1 MSANDSLPDDVE
13 TLKAMLVAAQA
24 ACLEAQ
30 AKARNAEAE
39 ARARALLIE
48 QMRFTIA
55 KLRHERFGQSS
66 ERGAVLEQ
74 LELRLSDLEEDASEA
89 EAAAQMA
96 AEAAAREKIEV
107 QAFHRRKPARRPL
120 PEHLPRERIVY
131 PASSSCPCC
140 GGALHKLGEDVTET
154 LELVPRQWKVIQ
166 HVREKFSCRPA
177 RRSPSR
183 RRPRTRSHAGAPGRG
198 CSPMCCSPSMACICR
213 SIARATSMHV
223 KASISMCRRW
233 PTGWAPVRRP

>member
-1 MSANDSLPDDVE
+1 MSAADSLPDDIE
-13 TLKAMLVAAQA
+13 TLKTMLIAAQA

-39 ARARALLIE
+39 ALARALLIE
-48 QMRFTIA
+48 QMKFTIA

-74 LELRLSDLEEDASEA
+74 LELRLTDMEEDASEA

-96 AEAAAREKIEV
+96 ADAAAREKIEV

-131 PASSSCPCC
+131 VS
-140 GGALHKLGEDVTET
+140 GLG
-154 LELVPRQWKVIQ
+154 LVFSQ
-166 HVREKFSCRPA
+166 REGVMQP
-177 RRSPSR
+177 
-183 RRPRTRSHAGAPGRG
+183 
-198 CSPMCCSPSMACICR
+198 
-213 SIARATSMHV
+213 
-223 KASISMCRRW
+223 
-233 PTGWAPVRRP
+233 